1 VHAEL
6 YSTVAQVIPVF
17 LLALMWDSAY
27 LDRLRAERRPAR
39 RPGTGGY
46 FWTKPRVRV
55 FVLTV
60 TAATMA
66 TLAVDVLVLAGV
78 VADSPV
84 VRGVV
89 VAGLLLAMTTLL
101 YRISVDVLRATV
113 PDSPDNPPDNPPD
126 SPPDDPRV

>member
-1 VHAEL
+1 MHAEL

-39 RPGTGGY
+39 RAGTGGF

-55 FVLTV
+55 FILAV

-66 TLAVDVLVLAGV
+66 TLVVDVLVLAGV
-78 VADSPV
+78 ITDSAV

-113 PDSPDNPPDNPPD
+113 PD
-126 SPPDDPRV
+126 PPDDPPDDPPA